1 MYTFFHTVYAKKT
14 IHSET
19 VIGLVQYAFIYLLQ
33 QEHQNFQNSRSYLIL
48 FPFILYPIQPH
59 PNLTLHHRQ
68 IIVEYDLRFYQ
79 KQLTISVYTGME
91 FQSIFDGRISTFCT
105 IRIDVSCFFY
115 NIISC
120 TYIIQLSLL
129 SLINARKYINIKQSP
144 ICRDYTSIKLKKIA
158 KNIFY
163 PL

>member
-33 QEHQNFQNSRSYLIL
+33 WEHQNFQNSRSHLIL
-48 FPFILYPIQPH
+48 FPFILYPIPPH

-115 NIISC
+115 NILSC
-120 TYIIQLSLL
+120 TYIIQVSLL
-129 SLINARKYINIKQSP
+129 SLINARKYINIK
-144 ICRDYTSIKLKKIA
+144 
-158 KNIFY
+158 
-163 PL
+163 